1 MESPPSGGHGITTKN
16 KTYNSQMRPFLN
28 CIGLCKSF
36 ALVSWIA
43 CWACPSTAQTTPNP
57 QLIVSSSAAVTL
69 GGQNILF
76 LRTRILSLSAQ
87 ERAQRAADRVGKV
100 ADDSRAGVESIKIV
114 EGEMASDIVSGDF
127 VLMSVTDSD
136 GKAEKMTRQE
146 LAERNAGLIKNAIA
160 SYRKER
166 SSKRLIPNAFLALF
180 ITLLL
185 VFLIK
190 GSNRFCAKK
199 LPALDA
205 WARARIPNLRIQH
218 IDLIPADHVVE
229 LLVAGAR
236 AAHVGLIILAL
247 YIFFPLVFSL
257 FPWTQGLAAPLF
269 GYVLSPLKAVSAAV
283 VGYVPNLFFIAVILF
298 VVRYFLKIIRAI
310 FLQIQQGGISLPGF
324 YEEWAQPTYEITRFL
339 VGAFTAV
346 VVFPYLPGSSSP
358 AFKGVSV
365 FLGIL
370 LSLGSSSAISNI
382 IAGVILT
389 YMRPFKLGDRVKIS
403 DTVGD
408 VVEKTLLVTRVSTIK
423 NVEVTIPNA
432 MVLSSHIVNYS
443 SSSKGS
449 GLILH
454 TGVTIGYDA
463 PWRRVH
469 ELLIAAAEATE
480 YVEEQPAPFV
490 LQTSLNDFYV
500 SYELNAHTNAPNK
513 MALIYSQLHQ
523 NIQDKF
529 NEGGVEIMSPH
540 YSALRDG
547 NAVTLPSS
555 HLPKSYVAPAF
566 RVQQN
571 GSAAGKS

>member
-1 MESPPSGGHGITTKN
+1 
-16 KTYNSQMRPFLN
+16 MRPFLN